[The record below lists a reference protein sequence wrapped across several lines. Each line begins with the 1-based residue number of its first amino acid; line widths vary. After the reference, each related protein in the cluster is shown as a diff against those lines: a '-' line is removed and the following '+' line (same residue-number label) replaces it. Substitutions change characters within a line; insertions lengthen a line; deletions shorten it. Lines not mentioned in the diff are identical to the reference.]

1 MSDLDSEIQEQ
12 AYLEDVRMGIKD
24 PGIKCVVPYELSL
37 QNRIVGI
44 LESIKV
50 SVYGE
55 QDDFGAPEGGW
66 PTPVMDRVRDIVNG
80 F

>member
-1 MSDLDSEIQEQ
+1 MDLSIELEKQ
-12 AYLEDVRMGIKD
+12 AFEDDVKLGVED
-24 PGIKCVVPYELSL
+24 PGMKCATL
-37 QNRIVGI
+37 QDKIVGI